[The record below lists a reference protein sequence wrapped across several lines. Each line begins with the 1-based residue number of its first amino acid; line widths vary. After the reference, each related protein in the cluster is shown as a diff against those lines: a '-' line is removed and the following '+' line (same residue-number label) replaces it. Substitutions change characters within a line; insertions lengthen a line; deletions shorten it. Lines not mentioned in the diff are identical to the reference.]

1 MNVELRFELTHAHFA
16 LRELTQQQH
25 ALSVGQQLQRA
36 NRLVCGAAK
45 RFGVE
50 EGLKGFQDAPR
61 VEQVEFI
68 MFINI
73 MFVNRSSIHQSEHA
87 MSQTT
92 TVAAFFDPKT
102 WTVSYVVWDRST
114 RSAAVIDPVLDY
126 DFKSGHTSTHSANQ
140 VLACLAKHQ
149 LQVDWILET
158 HAHADH
164 LSGARYIQQRVGG
177 RIAIGENIRAVQATF
192 KKLYNLERSFLP
204 DGSQFDHLFKDG
216 EVFMIGG
223 TPATALL
230 VPGHTPADMA
240 YLIDGSAFVGD
251 TLFMPDV
258 GSARA
263 DFPGGDARQ
272 LYSSM
277 RRLLTLPPSTTM
289 YVCHDY
295 PPASRAPQWQTTVA
309 EQRAHNIHVRDGI
322 SEDEFV
328 AMRQAR
334 DATLEVPT
342 LILPSIQVNVRA
354 GQLPPPDEN
363 GVSYL
368 RIPLNAL

>member
-1 MNVELRFELTHAHFA
+1 MTTR
-16 LRELTQQQH
+16 
-25 ALSVGQQLQRA
+25 
-36 NRLVCGAAK
+36 
-45 RFGVE
+45 
-50 EGLKGFQDAPR
+50 
-61 VEQVEFI
+61 
-68 MFINI
+68 
-73 MFVNRSSIHQSEHA
+73 
-87 MSQTT
+87 TT
-92 TVAAFFDPKT
+92 TQAFYDPKT
-102 WTVSYVVWDRST
+102 WTVTYVVSDPATQR
-114 RSAAVIDPVLDY
+114 AAVIDPVLDY
-126 DFKSGHTSTHSANQ
+126 DFKSGHTSTASADQ
-140 VLACLAKHQ
+140 VLAYLAERA
-149 LQVDWILET
+149 LGVDWILET

-164 LSGARYIQQRVGG
+164 LSGARYLQQRVGG

-216 EVFMIGG
+216 ETFRIGEVE
-223 TPATALL
+223 ATAMR

-240 YLIDGSAFVGD
+240 YLIDGAAFVGD

-263 DFPGGDARQ
+263 DFPGGDAHQ
-272 LYSSM
+272 LYRSIH
-277 RRLLTLPPSTTM
+277 RLLALPPETTV

-295 PPASRAPQWQTTVA
+295 PPATRAPRWQTTVA
-309 EQRAHNIHVRDGI
+309 EQRAHNIHVHDGI
-322 SEDEFV
+322 GEDAFV

-354 GQLPPPDEN
+354 GELPPADEN

-368 RIPLNAL
+368 RIPLNTLPVRP

>member
-1 MNVELRFELTHAHFA
+1 MSTRAT
-16 LRELTQQQH
+16 TQ
-25 ALSVGQQLQRA
+25 
-36 NRLVCGAAK
+36 
-45 RFGVE
+45 
-50 EGLKGFQDAPR
+50 
-61 VEQVEFI
+61 
-68 MFINI
+68 
-73 MFVNRSSIHQSEHA
+73 
-87 MSQTT
+87 
-92 TVAAFFDPKT
+92 AFFDAKT
-102 WTVSYVVWDRST
+102 RTVTYVVSDT
-114 RSAAVIDPVLDY
+114 ATQHAAVIDPVLDY
-126 DFKSGHTSTHSANQ
+126 DFKSGHTSSISADQ
-140 VLACLAKHQ
+140 VLGYLAEHS

-164 LSGARYIQQRVGG
+164 LSGARYLQQRVGG

-192 KKLYNLERSFLP
+192 KDLYNLERSFLP

-216 EVFMIGG
+216 ETFCIGKAE
-223 TPATALL
+223 ATALM

-240 YLIDGSAFVGD
+240 YLIDGSVFVGD

-263 DFPGGDARQ
+263 DFPGGDAHQ
-272 LYSSM
+272 LYASM
-277 RRLLTLPPSTTM
+277 RRLLNLPPETTM

-295 PPASRAPQWQTTVA
+295 PPASRAARWKTTVA
-309 EQRAHNIHVRDGI
+309 EQRAHNIHIRDGI

-368 RIPLNAL
+368 RIPLNTLPLRP

>member
-1 MNVELRFELTHAHFA
+1 
-16 LRELTQQQH
+16 
-25 ALSVGQQLQRA
+25 
-36 NRLVCGAAK
+36 
-45 RFGVE
+45 
-50 EGLKGFQDAPR
+50 
-61 VEQVEFI
+61 
-68 MFINI
+68 
-73 MFVNRSSIHQSEHA
+73 
-87 MSQTT
+87 MSQRTT
-92 TVAAFFDPKT
+92 TQAFFDPKT
-102 WTVSYVVWDRST
+102 WTVTYVVWDPST
-114 RSAAVIDPVLDY
+114 RRAAVIDPVLDY
-126 DFKSGHTSTHSANQ
+126 DFKSGHTGTASADQ
-140 VLACLAKHQ
+140 VLACVAENA

-164 LSGARYIQQRVGG
+164 LSGARYLQQRVGG
-177 RIAIGENIRAVQATF
+177 KIAIGENIRVVQATF

-216 EVFMIGG
+216 ETFMIGG
-223 TPATALL
+223 ARATAML

-240 YLIDGSAFVGD
+240 YLIDGSVFVGD

-263 DFPGGDARQ
+263 DFPSGDAHQ
-272 LYSSM
+272 LYGSM
-277 RRLLTLPPSTTM
+277 RRLLALPPETTM

-295 PPASRAPQWQTTVA
+295 PPATREARWKTTVA
-309 EQRAHNIHVRDGI
+309 EQKARNIHVHDGI
-322 SEDEFV
+322 GEDEFV

-354 GQLPPPDEN
+354 GQLPPADEN

-368 RIPLNAL
+368 RIPLNALPVHR